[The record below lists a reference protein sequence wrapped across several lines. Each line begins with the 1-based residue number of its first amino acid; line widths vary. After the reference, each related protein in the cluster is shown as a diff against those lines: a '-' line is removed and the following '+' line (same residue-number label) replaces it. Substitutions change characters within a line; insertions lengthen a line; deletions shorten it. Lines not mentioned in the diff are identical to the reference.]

1 MLGGDGWWLRSRS
14 CEIDEVVG
22 LVSARFTDV
31 VVISLSIWSCVVVMG
46 GGSTWTLEG
55 SFTPVWL
62 GDDHDGLRE
71 MLLVVT
77 FFQMRLKW

>member
-1 MLGGDGWWLRSRS
+1 M
-14 CEIDEVVG
+14 G

-62 GDDHDGLRE
+62 GDDHDGLVWRRD
-71 MLLVVT
+71 LIKQKKN
-77 FFQMRLKW
+77 FNNLKITIIQKI